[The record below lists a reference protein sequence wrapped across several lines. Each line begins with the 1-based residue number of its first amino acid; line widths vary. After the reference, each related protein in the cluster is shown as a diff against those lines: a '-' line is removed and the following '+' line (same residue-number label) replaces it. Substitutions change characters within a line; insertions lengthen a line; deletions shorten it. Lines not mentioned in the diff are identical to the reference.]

1 MIEVRLLRNALM
13 LAKYRNFARAA
24 EELHISQPTLTRSIQ
39 LLERTVGELLF
50 DRTTRTIL
58 PTKAG
63 EIVLK
68 HASIITASGRSL
80 QEEIGRHQGL
90 TEGSLFVGTGPY
102 AGTELIS
109 QAIGRFSKQFPGIN
123 IEIRVDDWRKLPN
136 RWTQENFDFLVVETS
151 EIADSPDFEITRLIR
166 HPAFFFCR
174 KNHPLFESDSLTI
187 HDLSQF
193 PLMGPALPRR
203 LIDSF
208 SRLFFPDR
216 DTDLPSINVQK
227 FICNDLGSIKATILN
242 SNSIGIGTLGIVSQ
256 ELDCDLLRVLP
267 FRVLALRTDHHIL
280 RRRGVSLSPSA
291 RAFIKILIDIDNE
304 QSTKEA
310 DLIESLGP
318 DITG

>member
-1 MIEVRLLRNALM
+1 MIEIRLLRNALM

-39 LLERTVGELLF
+39 LLERNVGELLF
-50 DRTTRTIL
+50 NRTTRSIL

-68 HASIITASGRSL
+68 HASIIIASGRAL
-80 QEEIGRHQGL
+80 QEEVGRHQGL
-90 TEGSLFVGTGPY
+90 TEGSLFIGTGPY
-102 AGTELIS
+102 AGTELIAP
-109 QAIGRFSKQFPGIN
+109 AIGRFSKQFPGIN
-123 IEIRVDDWRKLPN
+123 IEIRVGDWRKLPG
-136 RWTQENFDFLVVETS
+136 RWTQEEFDFLVMETS
-151 EIADSPDFEITRLIR
+151 ELDESPDFEITRLN
-166 HPAFFFCR
+166 HHQGFFFCR
-174 KNHPLFESDSLTI
+174 QNHPLLKKDNLAISEL
-187 HDLSQF
+187 QPF
-193 PLMGPALPRR
+193 PLIGPALPTR

-216 DTDLPSINVQK
+216 DTDLSSINIQK

-280 RRRGVSLSPSA
+280 KRRGVSSSPSA
-291 RAFIKILIDIDNE
+291 RAFIEILIEIDNE
-304 QSTKEA
+304 KAIKEV